1 VEDLIELFYKD
12 EEAFDEALDAIE
24 VNRPNAEELM
34 ELTDCY
40 DIPSL
45 FKRLLEDF
53 DEVLTEEEVTELRR
67 RYDERFD
74 MPL

>member
-1 VEDLIELFYKD
+1 MEDLIELFYKD

>member
-1 VEDLIELFYKD
+1 MENLIELFYKD
-12 EEAFDEALDAIE
+12 DEAFDEALDAIE

-53 DEVLTEEEVTELRR
+53 DEVLTEEEATELRR

>member
-1 VEDLIELFYKD
+1 MENLIELFYKD

-53 DEVLTEEEVTELRR
+53 DEVLTEEEATELRR

>member
-1 VEDLIELFYKD
+1 MENLIELFYKD